1 MALISLVVSFSFLH
15 PFLFL
20 FLFLFFYL
28 EVINL
33 EEN

>member
-20 FLFLFFYL
+20 FLFFYL